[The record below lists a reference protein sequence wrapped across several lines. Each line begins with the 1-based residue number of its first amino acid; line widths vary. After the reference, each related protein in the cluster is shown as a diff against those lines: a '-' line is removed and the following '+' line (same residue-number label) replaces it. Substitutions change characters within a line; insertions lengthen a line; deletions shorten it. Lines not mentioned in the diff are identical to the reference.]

1 MNQRWR
7 LNLTERMALL
17 AGGVV
22 LVALLVMVMLGVR
35 QQVYAAQSQ
44 FASSALG
51 TTHAMLPLLEN
62 SLVVGD
68 LATIQQMFDAVVAND
83 DVRRLDLLDPSGK
96 RSVVFAEEN
105 AMPQASGAPGWF
117 VALTNAHTLQIQHPV
132 RVGGVQYGVL
142 RLEMAK
148 QTMEHRLWSAAQP
161 LLWSSFAVVVVVI
174 LALHF
179 MLRRGLLPLRV
190 LAAKAQAMAMGDP
203 TVHMPNHDLPDLQA
217 IWHAIDELRS
227 QLHARTTELVNA
239 REAADA
245 GIRAK
250 ATFLTT
256 VGHEIRTP
264 MNSIIGLADVVLDS
278 DLTPHQR
285 DQLSTLKGSALDL
298 LRLLSD
304 VLDLSKIDAGKLTIV
319 NNDFAIR
326 ALLTDTMRPL
336 IHVSA
341 GKPVDLSY
349 HVGAEVPVWLH
360 GDAGRLRQIV
370 VNLVS
375 NALKFTDSGSVHLN
389 ITSAAD
395 APYRVSIEVTDT
407 GIGIAPERLSHVF
420 EAFEQADNSSTRRFG
435 GTGLGLT
442 ISARLIA
449 LMDGQMGV
457 ESRLGHG
464 SRFFFTLPFAPA
476 DKTSKVKPTEI
487 TARYQALPAPSEPVA
502 APRLKP
508 HVPLPTPLPP
518 VASNPVAAPENP
530 GTTDIALPL
539 PQPIVPMRILLVDD
553 QPVNQQL
560 VTLVLKRW
568 GHHVTL
574 AHNGQEALEVL
585 ATGTTAPFD
594 LVLMDW
600 QMPVM
605 DGLQA
610 TRAIRH
616 RESLTA
622 ASGGP
627 VHRLPIVA
635 LTAQAQHGDE
645 AQCLAAGMDGYL
657 AKPFQ
662 QAEVAQVLARFAPP
676 SPLA

>member
-1 MNQRWR
+1 
-7 LNLTERMALL
+7 
-17 AGGVV
+17 
-22 LVALLVMVMLGVR
+22 VMVMLGVR
-35 QQVYAAQSQ
+35 HQVYAAQSQ

-96 RSVVFAEEN
+96 RSVVFAEEKT
-105 AMPQASGAPGWF
+105 MPQESGAPGWF

-457 ESRLGHG
+457 ESQLGHG
-464 SRFFFTLPFAPA
+464 SRFFFTLPFAPTE
-476 DKTSKVKPTEI
+476 KTSKVKPTEI